1 MSCIAIFRK
10 CLRRAMGG
18 ILFVIKKLV
27 LLVLLINEWVQEF
40 LGGEAV

>member
-1 MSCIAIFRK
+1 
-10 CLRRAMGG
+10 MGG